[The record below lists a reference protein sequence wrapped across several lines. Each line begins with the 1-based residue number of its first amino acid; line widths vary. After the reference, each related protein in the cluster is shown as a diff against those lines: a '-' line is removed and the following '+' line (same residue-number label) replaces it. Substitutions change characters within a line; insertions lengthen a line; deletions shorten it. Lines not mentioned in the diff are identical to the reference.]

1 MKRLFKQQVG
11 SYVVLI
17 MVFMT
22 VVFLSV
28 VAFSPTTQDVGF
40 VKTVGMVVE
49 QQSFDVA
56 FEETNTVQTPNTS
69 WLSTLLI
76 GFFVFSIVL
85 TVTFL
90 TDPFASSRKD
100 LDLTSKEKFLASL
113 ASYILAQRKQGYS
126 DGSIA
131 QHLTKQGF
139 SQQDVLHAC
148 TLMNHHDDIKD
159 VQAIFASYNV
169 YGCDLD
175 DLERAAIKEGIDPVI
190 VRSAKEQVV

>member
-1 MKRLFKQQVG
+1 MNRLFKQSLG
-11 SYVVLI
+11 SYLVLA

-22 VVFLSV
+22 VLFLSV
-28 VAFSPTTQDVGF
+28 VAFSPATQELGF

-49 QQSFDVA
+49 QQSFDSA
-56 FEETNTVQTPNTS
+56 FEDSAKLTTPNTS

-90 TDPFASSRKD
+90 TDPFSSSRKD
-100 LDLTSKEKFLASL
+100 LELTSKETFLASL
-113 ASYILAQRKQGYS
+113 ASYILKQRKQGYS
-126 DGSIA
+126 DATIT
-131 QHLTKQGF
+131 QHLINQGF
-139 SQQDVLHAC
+139 SQKDVLHAC

-159 VQAIFASYNV
+159 VRAVFASYND

-175 DLERAAIKEGIDPVI
+175 VLEQAAIKEGIDPVI
-190 VRSAKEQVV
+190 VRSAKEQLV